1 LEIYKHKADIMRY
14 YKQYGHFG
22 ILSDIIA
29 IEQDIEGNQFP
40 LEINDFNGILVCH
53 KNTYENYIREGGI
66 RVVGSN
72 LPFRIVPKGVF
83 DYGLSMAKKIGNL
96 DLNNKSKIELE
107 KLTEDESK
115 VVHCTYGV
123 TKIDGKDLVVIN
135 LGKYKPDQLFQATD
149 WSDEIG
155 DFFNYN
161 PLYDEEFSYK
171 DRIVISH
178 ESFINRI
185 RLT

>member
-1 LEIYKHKADIMRY
+1 MFVNTICIRA
-14 YKQYGHFG
+14 
-22 ILSDIIA
+22 
-29 IEQDIEGNQFP
+29 
-40 LEINDFNGILVCH
+40 NGIM
-53 KNTYENYIREGGI
+53 NNNENRPNILELI
-66 RVVGSN
+66 
-72 LPFRIVPKGVF
+72 
-83 DYGLSMAKKIGNL
+83 NL
-96 DLNNKSKIELE
+96 DIQEDFSKR
-107 KLTEDESK
+107 
-115 VVHCTYGV
+115 H
-123 TKIDGKDLVVIN
+123 
-135 LGKYKPDQLFQATD
+135 DQLFQATD